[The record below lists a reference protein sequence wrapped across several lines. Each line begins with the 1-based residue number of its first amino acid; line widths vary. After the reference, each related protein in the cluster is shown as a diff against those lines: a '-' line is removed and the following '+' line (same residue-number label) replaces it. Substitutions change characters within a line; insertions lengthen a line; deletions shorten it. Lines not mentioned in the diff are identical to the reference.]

1 MILHTQ
7 TLNCIS
13 GEMYEK
19 PSFRD
24 AAKNAFE
31 ISGDSML
38 PLFPGTIV
46 IGEKLERLNDL
57 KDGQTYVLVTQ
68 QDGIVYKRVFNY
80 LRDNGMLFLISDNE
94 RYKPYS
100 IDPMEIHEAWAAK
113 VYVSLEFPEAKV
125 SSKSNLRKLL
135 NSGRSG

>member
-68 QDGIVYKRVFNY
+68 QDGIVYKRVFN
-80 LRDNGMLFLISDNE
+80 NE